1 MNAPSIFLG
10 TLIAITCGLLF
21 HLIRGGKMS
30 RLGLYVATAWVA
42 FFVGHMVGSWLEWNF
57 LRLGSLNLFPAM
69 LATILG
75 LISASVL
82 AGPERSPIRRRRRQK
97 PPKKYG

>member
-10 TLIAITCGLLF
+10 TLIAIACGLVF
-21 HLIRGGKMS
+21 HLIRGGRTS

-42 FFVGHMVGSWLEWNF
+42 FFVGHMVGLWLKWDF
-57 LRLGSLNLFPAM
+57 LRLGSLNLFPAI
-69 LATILG
+69 LATVLG

-82 AGPERSPIRRRRRQK
+82 AGPERAPIGRRRRRK
-97 PPKKYG
+97 RPKK